1 MTRRTR
7 TRTRTGARTRT
18 GTRTRTRTLG
28 LSLVL
33 LLLLAST
40 LFPLY
45 WMVATSVR
53 GEASVIKTAVDLW
66 PRRPSLHNYLDVWQ
80 SGPFARYFVNSIFVS
95 GVVVLGNL
103 LFASMVGYAI
113 ARRQFRG
120 KRFVIVAIVS
130 MLMVPRQIT
139 MIPLY
144 LLISTFHMMN
154 TYFALTLPFLVDA
167 FNIFLISQYVI
178 SLPLELEEAARIDG
192 ASDMS
197 IFFRIVLPLSRPA
210 LAVVA
215 INTFLVNWNSF
226 LYPLILTN
234 TERMRTLPVGLA
246 LYSQGE
252 HSVDWGHLTAGST
265 LCAVPIILVFL
276 VFQRHIIE
284 GITAGAVK

>member
-1 MTRRTR
+1 MAMATNNAGRLGLQARHRTEV
-7 TRTRTGARTRT
+7 
-18 GTRTRTRTLG
+18 LV

-45 WMVATSVR
+45 WMVVTSVR
-53 GEASVIKTAVDLW
+53 GEGSVIKTAIDLW
-66 PRRPSLHNYLDVWQ
+66 PRRPSLHNYIDVWR
-80 SGPFARYFVNSIFVS
+80 SGPFARYFANSIFVS
-95 GVVVLGNL
+95 VVVVLGNL

-120 KRFVIVAIVS
+120 KRFIIVGIVS

-144 LLISTFHMMN
+144 LLISKFHMMN

-178 SLPLELEEAARIDG
+178 SLPVELEEAARMDG

-276 VFQRHIIE
+276 LFQRHIIE

>member
-1 MTRRTR
+1 MRSRTA
-7 TRTRTGARTRT
+7 T
-18 GTRTRTRTLG
+18 
-28 LSLVL
+28 L
-33 LLLLAST
+33 LLSIILLVLLAST

-53 GEASVIKTAVDLW
+53 GEASVLKTSVDLL
-66 PRRPSLHNYLDVWQ
+66 PGRPSLHNYVDVLR
-80 SGPFARYFVNSIFVS
+80 SGPFARYFLNSALVS
-95 GVVVLGNL
+95 AVVVLGNL

-113 ARRQFRG
+113 ARRRFRG
-120 KRFVIVAIVS
+120 RRFIIVAIIS

-144 LLISTFHMMN
+144 LLISKFHMMN

-167 FNIFLISQYVI
+167 FNIFLVSQYVI
-178 SLPLELEEAARIDG
+178 SLPLELEEAARVDG

-197 IFFRIVLPLSRPA
+197 IFFKIVLPLSRPA

-265 LCAVPIILVFL
+265 LCAIPIILVFL

>member
-1 MTRRTR
+1 MRLRPNTFI
-7 TRTRTGARTRT
+7 
-18 GTRTRTRTLG
+18 
-28 LSLVL
+28 LSIVLLVL
-33 LLLLAST
+33 LGST

-45 WMVATSVR
+45 WMIATSLR
-53 GEASVIKTAVDLW
+53 GEAAVIKDAVDLW
-66 PRRPSLHNYLDVWQ
+66 PDRPSVDNYIDVWK
-80 SGPFARYFVNSIFVS
+80 SGPFARYFFNS
-95 GVVVLGNL
+95 VVVSVIVVFGNL
-103 LFASMVGYAI
+103 LFASMVGYGI

-120 KRFVIVAIVS
+120 KRLVIIAVVS

-144 LLISTFHMMN
+144 LLISKMHMMN

-167 FNIFLISQYVI
+167 FNVFFVSQYVT
-178 SLPLELEEAARIDG
+178 SLPVELEEAARVDG
-192 ASDMS
+192 ASDMK
-197 IFFRIVLPLSRPA
+197 IFFRVVLPLSRPA

-246 LYSQGE
+246 LYSLGE

-265 LCAVPIILVFL
+265 LCVVPIILVFL

>member
-1 MTRRTR
+1 MITETVGMRMR
-7 TRTRTGARTRT
+7 ANIFV
-18 GTRTRTRTLG
+18 
-28 LSLVL
+28 LSLIL
-33 LLLLAST
+33 LVLLAST

-45 WMVATSVR
+45 WMIATSLR
-53 GEASVIKTAVDLW
+53 GEASVIKRAVELW
-66 PRRPSLHNYLDVWQ
+66 PQSPSLQNYIDVWK
-80 SGPFARYFVNSIFVS
+80 SGPFARYFVNSVIVS
-95 GVVVLGNL
+95 AVVVFGNL
-103 LFASMVGYAI
+103 LFASMVGYGI

-120 KRFVIVAIVS
+120 RRLVIIAVVA

-144 LLISTFHMMN
+144 LLISKLHMIN

-167 FNIFLISQYVI
+167 FNVFFISQYVT
-178 SLPLELEEAARIDG
+178 SLPLELEEAARVDG
-192 ASDMS
+192 ASDMK

-246 LYSQGE
+246 LYSLGE

>member
-1 MTRRTR
+1 MRTATR
-7 TRTRTGARTRT
+7 TNADGRRRM
-18 GTRTRTRTLG
+18 RTLT
-28 LSLVL
+28 LSVFL

-45 WMVATSVR
+45 WMVATSLR
-53 GEASVIKTAVDLW
+53 GEASVLRSATDLW
-66 PRRPSLHNYLDVWQ
+66 PGRPSLHNYVDVWR
-80 SGPFARYFVNSIFVS
+80 SGPFARYFLNSVVVS
-95 GVVVLGNL
+95 AVVVLGNL

-144 LLISTFHMMN
+144 LLISKLHMMN

-167 FNIFLISQYVI
+167 FNVFLISQYVI
-178 SLPLELEEAARIDG
+178 SLPVELEEAARVDG
-192 ASDMS
+192 ASDLS

-252 HSVDWGHLTAGST
+252 HSMDWGHLTAGST
-265 LCAVPIILVFL
+265 LCAIPIIFVFL
-276 VFQRHIIE
+276 MFQRHIIE

>member
-1 MTRRTR
+1 MERVRIR
-7 TRTRTGARTRT
+7 I
-18 GTRTRTRTLG
+18 RTRTLL
-28 LSLVL
+28 LSVVL

-45 WMVATSVR
+45 WMISTSLR
-53 GEASVIKTAVDLW
+53 GETAVIKSAAELW
-66 PRRPSLHNYLDVWQ
+66 PESPTLRNYVDVWR
-80 SGPFARYFVNSIFVS
+80 SGPFARYFLNSVIVS
-95 GVVVLGNL
+95 TIVVLGNL
-103 LFASMVGYAI
+103 LFASMVGYGI

-120 KRFVIVAIVS
+120 RRLVIIAVVS

-144 LLISTFHMMN
+144 LLISKLHMIN

-167 FNIFLISQYVI
+167 FNVFFISQYVI
-178 SLPLELEEAARIDG
+178 SLPVELEEAARVDG
-192 ASDMS
+192 ASDMK
-197 IFFRIVLPLSRPA
+197 IFFRIILPLSRPA

-246 LYSQGE
+246 LYSLGE

>member
-1 MTRRTR
+1 MTRRTK
-7 TRTRTGARTRT
+7 TRTGARTRSGT

-95 GVVVLGNL
+95 AVVVLGNL